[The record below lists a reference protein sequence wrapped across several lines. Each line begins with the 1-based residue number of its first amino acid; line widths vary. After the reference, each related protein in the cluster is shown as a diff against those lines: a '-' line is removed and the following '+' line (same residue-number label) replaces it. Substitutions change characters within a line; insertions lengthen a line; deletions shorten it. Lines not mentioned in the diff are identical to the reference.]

1 MFVHNF
7 QDSIFDIDLDC
18 CSKKCLY
25 QWTPA
30 SLQQIQ
36 ELHRRKNKQEVNES
50 LTSLFKHAKKIS
62 NTWIFTLKGKELCNK
77 AIREI
82 FEITDYSFNK
92 YRKLGEN
99 NTIQV
104 YGNIGRMHQSSKTSN
119 AISWLR
125 NFVEGIGEQQ
135 PNSSYIHLPS
145 YLNKSDLYEDYVNDM
160 KMNNEP
166 YIHLSHFA
174 KIWKEHFPLITIPA
188 QTKLGRCTT
197 CTSFENRKQQIQT
210 QEELL
215 IFKKERRQHFQLVS
229 SEREA
234 LSRRKI
240 VAKVNFY
247 MFLFFL

>member
-1 MFVHNF
+1 MN
-7 QDSIFDIDLDC
+7 C

-99 NTIQV
+99 DTIQV
-104 YGNIGRMHQSSKTSN
+104 HGNIGRMYQSSKTSN

-166 YIHLSHFA
+166 YIHSSHFA

-197 CTSFENRKQQIQT
+197 CTSFENRRQQIQT